1 MENMDTGENFGPY
14 TIEGFIAGGGM
25 GRVYGAVH
33 TVYRHPVAIK
43 VLHAHLHTDDT
54 WRARFNE
61 EGLVGTR
68 LKHPNILSARELVEH
83 ETRIALVMDL
93 VAGGQTL
100 LTIVDRDFQSGLSLG
115 KALQVFLKIV
125 SGLEY
130 LHERGIIH
138 GDIKPENVL
147 IDGKVREPDTWM
159 PRLTDFGTVALISDP
174 VMIDG
179 RPAVVAT
186 PRYASPEHVLGV
198 DQITERSDFYCL
210 GLLLHYL
217 LTGRHASSATTVE
230 DAAIVVRQPLSV
242 MNILD
247 LPEGV
252 LEVFRRATAVEE
264 SHRYANCSEM
274 GLAVRDLLDSQG
286 ISLQLDDIKAD
297 LATEIMEDQAEK
309 QRLNVQ
315 GDPLGAETHEISADG
330 QGLSLNAQE
339 TDPVAPI
346 PDTPIEDAALASTPV
361 ENPSAPEE
369 MPLFVVDRE
378 ESRQRFIWWLVVVGL
393 LALGAVLAGV
403 ASLLL

>member
-1 MENMDTGENFGPY
+1 METMDTGENFGPY

-43 VLHAHLHTDDT
+43 VLHAHLHADDS

-83 ETRIALVMDL
+83 EARIALVMDL

-147 IDGKVREPDTWM
+147 IDGKVREPETWM

-198 DQITERSDFYCL
+198 NQITERSDLYCL

-217 LTGRHASSATTVE
+217 LTGRHASSATSVE
-230 DAAIVVRQPLSV
+230 DAALVVRQPLSV
-242 MNILD
+242 MNLLD

-252 LEVFRRATAVEE
+252 LEVYRRTTAVEPTE
-264 SHRYANCSEM
+264 RYASCSEL

-286 ISLQLDDIKAD
+286 ISLKLDDIKAD
-297 LATEIMEDQAEK
+297 LATEIMEEQAEK
-309 QRLNVQ
+309 QRQNMQGGFLDGETEEVDEEEQATPLNV
-315 GDPLGAETHEISADG
+315 
-330 QGLSLNAQE
+330 QE
-339 TDPVAPI
+339 TDPVEPI
-346 PDTPIEDAALASTPV
+346 PATPKVEASSSAEPQKAPESPIESPVYST
-361 ENPSAPEE
+361 NSA
-369 MPLFVVDRE
+369 

-393 LALGAVLAGV
+393 LSLGAVLAGL
-403 ASLLL
+403 ASLMF